1 MAKFKINHTHLTTD
15 NPQRLIDFY
24 TGVMGGKLVQE
35 VALGG
40 GNKAYDIDLGG
51 LLIRVSSSTGAD
63 TALAK
68 EYAAAKGRYQ
78 RSLHHLAMTV
88 DDMDAAYSELKAKG
102 AEFVV
107 PPTETRP
114 GSKVA
119 FMVAPDNVLFE
130 LIWRKQ

>member
-1 MAKFKINHTHLTTD
+1 MAKYKINHTHLTTD

-24 TGVMGGKLVQE
+24 TGVMGGKIVQE
-35 VALGG
+35 VVLTGN
-40 GNKAYDIDLGG
+40 NKAYDIDLGG
-51 LLIRVSSSTGAD
+51 LLIRVSSTTGAD

-68 EYAAAKGRYQ
+68 EYTAAKGRYHW
-78 RSLHHLAMTV
+78 SLHHIAMTV
-88 DDMDAAYSELKAKG
+88 DDMDEAYAELKAKG
-102 AEFVV
+102 AQFVV